1 MYAVWLESAW
11 SHSYQILQYKRAS
24 RSHAK
29 TGFQTLATYRLR
41 RSTQPPVKGAAGQW
55 V

>member
-29 TGFQTLATYRLR
+29 TGIGCGFGLADDGKRLD
-41 RSTQPPVKGAAGQW
+41 T
-55 V
+55 